1 MNKLLSLLLLPAR
14 YHFYGSLA
22 IVLLVSAAISGQMLD
37 RQSFANSEL
46 HRDVMDRWGAP
57 IVQPSPS
64 VRYVPSGAVFNTL
77 SPLPLQSQEVV
88 VDAAMNYRKR
98 GLVYFSGFDFTFPD
112 DKGSAAPR
120 AELVVDNI
128 GRELMSW
135 IEASKGGRGAEVRLM
150 IVLRETPDVIE
161 ADYRLGLERIV
172 VDQWK
177 ISGEL
182 GYGNLLDLPAVA
194 VRYDPS
200 TAPGLF

>member
-1 MNKLLSLLLLPAR
+1 
-14 YHFYGSLA
+14 
-22 IVLLVSAAISGQMLD
+22 
-37 RQSFANSEL
+37 
-46 HRDVMDRWGAP
+46 
-57 IVQPSPS
+57 
-64 VRYVPSGAVFNTL
+64 
-77 SPLPLQSQEVV
+77 
-88 VDAAMNYRKR
+88 
-98 GLVYFSGFDFTFPD
+98 
-112 DKGSAAPR
+112 
-120 AELVVDNI
+120 
-128 GRELMSW
+128 
-135 IEASKGGRGAEVRLM
+135 M

>member
-1 MNKLLSLLLLPAR
+1 MPSERYKRALGAVSSSDVVLVLLEITHPDMPAPAR
-14 YHFYGSLA
+14 
-22 IVLLVSAAISGQMLD
+22 VVRDTQDLVSNG
-37 RQSFANSEL
+37 N
-46 HRDVMDRWGAP
+46 
-57 IVQPSPS
+57 
-64 VRYVPSGAVFNTL
+64 VFVAT
-77 SPLPLQSQEVV
+77 
-88 VDAAMNYRKR
+88 
-98 GLVYFSGFDFTFPD
+98 GFDFTFPD
-112 DKGSAAPR
+112 DKGAAAPR

-128 GRELMSW
+128 GRELMNW

-150 IVLRETPDVIE
+150 VVLRDTPDVIE
-161 ADYRLGLERIV
+161 ADYRLGLARVV

>member
-1 MNKLLSLLLLPAR
+1 MPSERYKRALGAVSSSDVVLVLLEITHPDMPAPAR
-14 YHFYGSLA
+14 
-22 IVLLVSAAISGQMLD
+22 VVRDTQDLVSNG
-37 RQSFANSEL
+37 N
-46 HRDVMDRWGAP
+46 
-57 IVQPSPS
+57 
-64 VRYVPSGAVFNTL
+64 VFVAT
-77 SPLPLQSQEVV
+77 
-88 VDAAMNYRKR
+88 
-98 GLVYFSGFDFTFPD
+98 GFDFTFPD
-112 DKGSAAPR
+112 DKGAAAPR

>member
-1 MNKLLSLLLLPAR
+1 MPSERYKRALGAVSSSDVVLVLLEITHPDMPAPAR
-14 YHFYGSLA
+14 G
-22 IVLLVSAAISGQMLD
+22 VRDTQDLVSNG
-37 RQSFANSEL
+37 N
-46 HRDVMDRWGAP
+46 
-57 IVQPSPS
+57 
-64 VRYVPSGAVFNTL
+64 VFVAT
-77 SPLPLQSQEVV
+77 
-88 VDAAMNYRKR
+88 
-98 GLVYFSGFDFTFPD
+98 GFDFTFPD